1 MKVSVNIK
9 MDEDVRNQAKELF
22 NKMGL
27 DMTTAVNIFLIQSIR
42 EQKIPFQISTVKN
55 EMTEEEIEKLI
66 AKKLQEAE
74 ADIDNGRV
82 IEYSYLQED
91 VKKKLSLWVLFL
103 ELHYHMKCLIKK
115 FPRNPSFSD
124 FFYSLVHNNKKDW

>member
-55 EMTEEEIEKLI
+55 EMTEEAIEKLI
-66 AKKLQEAE
+66 AKKLHEAE

-91 VKKKLSLWVLFL
+91 VKKKLSL
-103 ELHYHMKCLIKK
+103 
-115 FPRNPSFSD
+115 
-124 FFYSLVHNNKKDW
+124 

>member
-55 EMTEEEIEKLI
+55 EMTEEEIAALE
-66 AKKLQEAE
+66 
-74 ADIDNGRV
+74 IDN
-82 IEYSYLQED
+82 
-91 VKKKLSLWVLFL
+91 
-103 ELHYHMKCLIKK
+103 
-115 FPRNPSFSD
+115 
-124 FFYSLVHNNKKDW
+124 

>member
-42 EQKIPFQISTVKN
+42 EQKIPFQISAVKN
-55 EMTEEEIEKLI
+55 EMTAEEMEKLI

-124 FFYSLVHNNKKDW
+124 FFYLLVHNNKKDW

>member
-42 EQKIPFQISTVKN
+42 EQNIPFQISTVKN

-82 IEYSYLQED
+82 VEYSYLQED

-124 FFYSLVHNNKKDW
+124 FFYLLVHNNKKDW

>member
-82 IEYSYLQED
+82 IEYSYLQEQ
-91 VKKKLSLWVLFL
+91 
-103 ELHYHMKCLIKK
+103 
-115 FPRNPSFSD
+115 
-124 FFYSLVHNNKKDW
+124 VHSICYR

>member
-91 VKKKLSLWVLFL
+91 VKKKLS
-103 ELHYHMKCLIKK
+103 
-115 FPRNPSFSD
+115 
-124 FFYSLVHNNKKDW
+124 

>member
-55 EMTEEEIEKLI
+55 EITEEEIEKLI
-66 AKKLQEAE
+66 AKKLQEAV

-91 VKKKLSLWVLFL
+91 VKKKLSL
-103 ELHYHMKCLIKK
+103 
-115 FPRNPSFSD
+115 
-124 FFYSLVHNNKKDW
+124 

>member
-91 VKKKLSLWVLFL
+91 VKKKLSL
-103 ELHYHMKCLIKK
+103 
-115 FPRNPSFSD
+115 
-124 FFYSLVHNNKKDW
+124 

>member
-55 EMTEEEIEKLI
+55 EITEEEIEKLI

-91 VKKKLSLWVLFL
+91 VKKKLS
-103 ELHYHMKCLIKK
+103 
-115 FPRNPSFSD
+115 
-124 FFYSLVHNNKKDW
+124 

>member
-91 VKKKLSLWVLFL
+91 VKKKDGF
-103 ELHYHMKCLIKK
+103 
-115 FPRNPSFSD
+115 
-124 FFYSLVHNNKKDW
+124 

>member
-42 EQKIPFQISTVKN
+42 EQKNSIPNFYC
-55 EMTEEEIEKLI
+55 EK
-66 AKKLQEAE
+66 
-74 ADIDNGRV
+74 
-82 IEYSYLQED
+82 
-91 VKKKLSLWVLFL
+91 
-103 ELHYHMKCLIKK
+103 
-115 FPRNPSFSD
+115 
-124 FFYSLVHNNKKDW
+124 

>member
-55 EMTEEEIEKLI
+55 EITEEEIEKLI

-91 VKKKLSLWVLFL
+91 VKKKLSL
-103 ELHYHMKCLIKK
+103 
-115 FPRNPSFSD
+115 
-124 FFYSLVHNNKKDW
+124 

>member
-91 VKKKLSLWVLFL
+91 VKKKYGF
-103 ELHYHMKCLIKK
+103 
-115 FPRNPSFSD
+115 
-124 FFYSLVHNNKKDW
+124 

>member
-124 FFYSLVHNNKKDW
+124 FFLFISP

>member
-124 FFYSLVHNNKKDW
+124 FFYLLVHNNKKDW

>member
-1 MKVSVNIK
+1 
-9 MDEDVRNQAKELF
+9 
-22 NKMGL
+22 
-27 DMTTAVNIFLIQSIR
+27 MTTAVNIFLIQSIR

-55 EMTEEEIEKLI
+55 EITEEEIEKLI

-91 VKKKLSLWVLFL
+91 VKKKLS
-103 ELHYHMKCLIKK
+103 
-115 FPRNPSFSD
+115 
-124 FFYSLVHNNKKDW
+124 

>member
-9 MDEDVRNQAKELF
+9 MDEDVR

-91 VKKKLSLWVLFL
+91 VKKKYGF
-103 ELHYHMKCLIKK
+103 
-115 FPRNPSFSD
+115 
-124 FFYSLVHNNKKDW
+124 

>member
-82 IEYSYLQED
+82 KEYSNLQED

-124 FFYSLVHNNKKDW
+124 FFYLLVHNNKKDW